1 MCSFINKEY
10 NKPPFALPGVQQK
23 FGMALQAVL
32 QTMGANQPDSGA
44 FAADD
49 MVIWFRNLGF
59 LEQED
64 FIAAFGPY
72 LADPT
77 LRARI
82 WRIYMLC
89 WGVKSCV
96 GLPGDF
102 MDVGCYDGRTV
113 AIMARYSLEERR
125 WGKAWG
131 SPG

>member
-1 MCSFINKEY
+1 M
-10 NKPPFALPGVQQK
+10 
-23 FGMALQAVL
+23 
-32 QTMGANQPDSGA
+32 
-44 FAADD
+44 
-49 MVIWFRNLGF
+49 
-59 LEQED
+59 
-64 FIAAFGPY
+64 AAFGPY

-113 AIMARYSLEERR
+113 EIMERYCNFQTVPDKTWWLYDMFENPPQEARKASHGPQLFERR
-125 WGKAWG
+125 SEEHTSELQSLMRISYAVFCLKTKNTII
-131 SPG
+131 

>member
-1 MCSFINKEY
+1 
-10 NKPPFALPGVQQK
+10 
-23 FGMALQAVL
+23 
-32 QTMGANQPDSGA
+32 
-44 FAADD
+44 
-49 MVIWFRNLGF
+49 MVICFRNLGF

-102 MDVGCYDGRTV
+102 MDVGCYEGRTV
-113 AIMARYSLEERR
+113 DIMERYCNFQTVPDKTWRSEERR
-125 WGKAWG
+125 VGKECVSTSSTWW
-131 SPG
+131 SP